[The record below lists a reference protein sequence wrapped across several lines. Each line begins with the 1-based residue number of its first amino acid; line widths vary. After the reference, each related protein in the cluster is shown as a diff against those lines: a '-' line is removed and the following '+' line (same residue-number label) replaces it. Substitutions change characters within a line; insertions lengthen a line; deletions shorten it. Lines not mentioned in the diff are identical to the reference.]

1 MRTGTGRCC
10 VVHLP
15 LAGAILNGVRRT
27 KQLCRLASRHGGSF
41 GHQTAEKLKDR
52 ILSSPLVTLRRA
64 AVLLCAV
71 VALLAAIQAFQG
83 AEVAL
88 GQSDAGCEAIELGS
102 LGAGEGD
109 ILTASGRWTGED
121 CDSRLFTNC
130 DAHNYSFSLLEG
142 GQVRV
147 ELSSDEGDSYL
158 QLLTSEGSRI
168 ADDDDSGQGLDS
180 RIERDLSAG
189 DYLIEAASAVG
200 RDSGPADFTLTVTR
214 PTNCGPTDMG
224 SQEAGAGLIF
234 SGAWTG
240 EDCGATFREDT
251 PAQTFRFSIADE
263 GLERIDLTAPVGGD
277 PYLYLLSSDG
287 AYLYSDDDGRQGR
300 NSRVENDLAPAP
312 TWSRLQPTAIATMPM
327 S

>member
-1 MRTGTGRCC
+1 M
-10 VVHLP
+10 
-15 LAGAILNGVRRT
+15 
-27 KQLCRLASRHGGSF
+27 
-41 GHQTAEKLKDR
+41 
-52 ILSSPLVTLRRA
+52 
-64 AVLLCAV
+64 LLCAV
-71 VALLAAIQAFQG
+71 AALLAALQTFQG
-83 AEVAL
+83 VEVAL

-109 ILTASGRWTGED
+109 ILTASGSWTGED

-158 QLLTSEGSRI
+158 QLLTSEGSHI
-168 ADDDDSGQGLDS
+168 AHDDDSGQGLDS
-180 RIERDLSAG
+180 RIERDLPAR

-214 PTNCGPTDMG
+214 PTNCGPMDLG
-224 SQEAGAGLIF
+224 SLEAGAGLIF

-263 GLERIDLTAPVGGD
+263 GLVRIDLTAPVGGD

-287 AYLYSDDDGRQGR
+287 AYLYSDDDGGQGR
-300 NSRVENDLAPAP
+300 NSRVENDLAPGTYLIEA
-312 TWSRLQPTAIATMPM
+312 TTFGDRDHAHELTDFDLVIRLVDPDAFHLKAEAIVLPDPIVAGQPVVVHYVGRAGRGR
-327 S
+327 SCDH